1 MRGAA
6 VEIDRLADFTAMFT
20 DRNGHFRE
28 NACAVDHASD
38 DYLISL
44 QALARG
50 FHKRS
55 TSHDT
60 LAAGQSTS
68 FTFAPTTSGRFS
80 GSVTVTSN
88 ATNSPLAIS
97 LSGSGAAP
105 VNHSVT
111 LGWAPSSSSFA
122 GFNVYRGL
130 LSGGPYTK
138 VNTALISATSFI
150 DTGVASG
157 QTYYYYAATEV
168 DSTGAESVYSSE
180 VIATIP

>member
-6 VEIDRLADFTAMFT
+6 VEIDRLADFTGMFT

-38 DYLISL
+38 DYLI
-44 QALARG
+44 
-50 FHKRS
+50 
-55 TSHDT
+55 
-60 LAAGQSTS
+60 
-68 FTFAPTTSGRFS
+68 PTTSGSFFGQRHCYQQCHQF
-80 GSVTVTSN
+80 
-88 ATNSPLAIS
+88 PLIAIS

-157 QTYYYYAATEV
+157 QTYYYAATEV